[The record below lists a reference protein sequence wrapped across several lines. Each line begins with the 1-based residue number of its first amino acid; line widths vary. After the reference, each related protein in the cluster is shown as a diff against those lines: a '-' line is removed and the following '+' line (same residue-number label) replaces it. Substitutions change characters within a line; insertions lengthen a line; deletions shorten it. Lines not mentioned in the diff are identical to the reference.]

1 MNSRK
6 SIHEIP
12 CPLPNEITSSSAHT
26 ISTQRPT
33 EAKINLF
40 WRTKI
45 DEGTPKSDPIT
56 SPLILQKEKKYILPS
71 ALLGACNSYFVQT
84 NAGFILQQ
92 IKFTWLL
99 VLNKAQRR
107 LWGYWSS
114 QCLQTERPEAICIP
128 SSLVVLIPL
137 GISMFIQWPSSH
149 VFYKSNFANALI
161 RALSRIWPQL
171 CKMARKIWG

>member
-1 MNSRK
+1 MRF
-6 SIHEIP
+6 H

-56 SPLILQKEKKYILPS
+56 SPLILQKEEKKYFSVS
-71 ALLGACNSYFVQT
+71 AGSNSHFVQT

-99 VLNKAQRR
+99 VLNEAQRR

-128 SSLVVLIPL
+128 SSLVVLITL

-149 VFYKSNFANALI
+149 VFYKSNFANAL
-161 RALSRIWPQL
+161 SRIWPQL